1 VSHNILSQ
9 CDRALVA
16 YLISVE
22 AGTSD
27 DTYPAKRAADRALPN
42 TVCHSK
48 SWRFLSPNSGV
59 YVVQAQVLV
68 HTDPNVDV
76 DETAEDKTGASEE
89 RVTAVFDAF
98 FTGVDSSSETLADA
112 ITQAG
117 RDADSGL
124 EDFTIQSCVAESGD
138 SGHDEKR
145 NAWMDAI
152 DLEIVCCPAEVS

>member
-1 VSHNILSQ
+1 M

-22 AGTSD
+22 AGTED
-27 DTYPAKRAADRALPN
+27 DTYPAKRAADKSLPN

-76 DETAEDKTGASEE
+76 DETAEDKKDASEE
-89 RVTAVFDAF
+89 RLAAVFDAF
-98 FTGVDSSSETLADA
+98 FAGVDSSSETLADA

-117 RDADSGL
+117 RDSDPDL
-124 EDFTIQSCVAESGD
+124 VDFTIQSCVAEGGD
-138 SGHDEKR
+138 AGNDEKR

-152 DLEIVCCPAEVS
+152 DLEIICCPAEVD